1 MQESQIDKVL
11 NSASQRQESTT
22 AGGHHGVLETQ
33 ISLTSNVFFQEFQQ
47 VTGGFKKWNHEE
59 RNIWYTQDIKVS
71 KLPTLK
77 IHKWCY
83 QGLVLIAKRR
93 VFRGWNMKAHSRK
106 KVEKSKDFKRG
117 NRSVFPP
124 PQFCLDWVLDPIPRQ
139 SNLPLALQLGVKW
152 PTVHYILVQRGRRK
166 DHFKTQWFPRLPC
179 LCVRVG
185 WLAGWVAGAGDRGR
199 CSCGGKHQSR
209 PRPQGPLGRLWFQ
222 VEADHWAKLQSW
234 RLRKEN
240 LNSFTK

>member
-1 MQESQIDKVL
+1 MQGRQIDKVL
-11 NSASQRQESTT
+11 DSTGQRQESTT

-33 ISLTSNVFFQEFQQ
+33 IPLTSNVFFQEFQR

-59 RNIWYTQDIKVS
+59 RNIRYTQDIKVS

-83 QGLVLIAKRR
+83 QGLVIIAKRR

-117 NRSVFPP
+117 NRSAFPP

-139 SNLPLALQLGVKW
+139 SNLPLALHLGVKW

-185 WLAGWVAGAGDRGR
+185 WLAGWQVLGTEEGAAVEDSTRADPGHED
-199 CSCGGKHQSR
+199 HQANSD
-209 PRPQGPLGRLWFQ
+209 F
-222 VEADHWAKLQSW
+222 
-234 RLRKEN
+234 RLRLTTEQ
-240 LNSFTK
+240 SYRAGE